1 MNRRRFLATGGLAAS
16 VGLAGCSWL
25 GSSGE
30 NSGRT
35 VAPELQGSPTPPE
48 AVTEAVELQPLSD
61 LWLVD
66 STLAAHGSD
75 DSAEY
80 VTAFD
85 VESLTRI
92 SESVFDDQGVVDAA
106 ADGVF
111 VEDETGTAVV
121 SVTDNTEK
129 WRCDFAGA
137 TFDAGDDTV
146 VLVEISA
153 DSTGRQTIV
162 GLNTEKWETRWK
174 ETTQRDVTSWGPEYL
189 IATRQSDGEVETIV
203 CRSTQTGEVLWSRAA
218 PESIDEVERS
228 LSFGGTVLVVS
239 GTSMVGFRL
248 RDGVKQFSDTFDPPF
263 GVGSFQPPV
272 ASRWI
277 VTDGEQAFVGEDV
290 RGSRTQN
297 GSRIRTIDATDGI
310 VWTVDFDGPA
320 ARPVAVGESLVVE
333 LLGEDGV
340 GTIGLNPADGTVL
353 YRERGATVA
362 SGDRGPYVLDGQTLT
377 ALAHDGSVRWQSNL
391 TMEAE
396 ELREV
401 GGKYSV
407 ELTEEM
413 LFVGPQ
419 SGVTVLQTDDGSKRL
434 DASGFGSVVDFVPM
448 ADESGTDDR
457 VFVASTERLFDVP
470 L

>member
-1 MNRRRFLATGGLAAS
+1 MNRRQFLTTGGLAAS
-16 VGLAGCSWL
+16 VGLAGCSWPV
-25 GSSGE
+25 SDGE
-30 NSGRT
+30 NSGQT
-35 VAPELQGSPTPPE
+35 VAPELQGSPTVPD
-48 AVTEAVELQPLSD
+48 AATSIFDSHPLSG
-61 LWLVD
+61 LWTTR
-66 STLAAHGSD
+66 STLVAYGSD
-75 DSAEY
+75 DSRQY

-85 VESLTRI
+85 AKPGTPI
-92 SESVFDDQGVVDAA
+92 SESVFDDGEVTAVIADA
-106 ADGVF
+106 VF
-111 VEDETGTAVV
+111 VETDTGTEAVTVTDDTLRWECEFSGTIFDAVENTAVV
-121 SVTDNTEK
+121 LERGGNSEDGRILIGLDTEE
-129 WRCDFAGA
+129 W
-137 TFDAGDDTV
+137 T
-146 VLVEISA
+146 
-153 DSTGRQTIV
+153 
-162 GLNTEKWETRWK
+162 TRWRV
-174 ETTQRDVTSWGPEYL
+174 TTQAEVAAWGPEYL
-189 IATRQSDGEVETIV
+189 LTVRQSGSGNETIV
-203 CRSTQTGEVLWSRAA
+203 CRSTHDGEVLWSTVA
-218 PESIDEVERS
+218 PENLGDIERS
-228 LSFGGTVLVVS
+228 LSFGGTILLVS

-248 RDGVKQFSDTFDPPF
+248 QDGVKRFSDTFDPPF

-277 VTDGEQAFVGEDV
+277 VTDSEQAFVGEDV

-310 VWTVDFDGPA
+310 VWTVDFNGPA

-353 YRERGATVA
+353 DRERGATVA

-377 ALAHDGSVRWQSNL
+377 ALAHDGSVRWQSDL

-413 LFVGPQ
+413 LFVGPH

-457 VFVASTERLFDVP
+457 VFVASTERLFDVS